1 MPLDLFRA
9 RMAASGGYEGEAR
22 RRNAQKIMDASWM
35 RDPATKP
42 VYVKWVDSGL
52 PVVDD
57 DDEVLYAKYNVKSY
71 HNITGDEIAY
81 LLEFRLD
88 DMMDRPDI
96 KVGSY
101 VYIPNEMNNYEWWLI
116 WHIDDRPQFRQC
128 SILKCLHTY
137 RWISKTDGKR
147 IIHEALGCP
156 RNQSS
161 YNSGVWL
168 DYTTQVVENQHIMV
182 IPTNDDS
189 VTIGYDCKFLI
200 SEPGRYPPIAWKISK
215 IAPSLN
221 GDITKFTM
229 TQEQFD
235 PSRDNVEL
243 MIGNY
248 YDGIVAPEILETE
261 EVPTTSDLEITY
273 SNSPAVKAGG
283 GYKKFSLKEYVD
295 GKLVDV
301 SKDVKWSIDFG
312 GNEDKLECSI
322 QNHICKVKCKNDYS
336 LIGKTF
342 TITATTKY
350 SSKSLIVE
358 VTSL

>member
-1 MPLDLFRA
+1 MLDTFRT
-9 RMAASGGYEGEAR
+9 RMAARGSYEGEAR
-22 RRNAQKIMDASWM
+22 RRNSQKIMDASWM
-35 RDPATKP
+35 RDTATKP

-71 HNITGDEIAY
+71 HNITGDEVSY
-81 LLEFRLD
+81 LLQFRME
-88 DMMDRPDI
+88 DMKERSDI

-101 VYIPNEMNNYEWWLI
+101 VKIPNEIGEYEWWLI

-128 SILKCLHTY
+128 SILKCLHVY
-137 RWISKTDGKR
+137 RWTSHKDGRR
-147 IIHEALGCP
+147 IVHESLGCP

-168 DYTTQVVENQHIMV
+168 DYTMQVVENQHIMV

-189 VTIGYDCKFLI
+189 KTVEYDTKFLI
-200 SEPGRYPPIAWKISK
+200 SEPGRYPPIAWKVSK

-221 GDITKFTM
+221 GDITRFTM

-235 PSRDNVEL
+235 PARDNAEL

-248 YDGIVAPEILETE
+248 YDGVSEQVVPSSEETH
-261 EVPTTSDLEITY
+261 SDKNNLEITY
-273 SNSPAVKAGG
+273 SNLPAVKAGG
-283 GYKKFSLKEYVD
+283 GYKKFVLKERVAD
-295 GKLVDV
+295 KLEDV
-301 SKDVKWSIDFG
+301 TDVIDWNVDFG
-312 GNEDKLECSI
+312 GNESKLVIDKQGSI
-322 QNHICKVKCKNDYS
+322 LKVQCTKDYS
-336 LIGKTF
+336 LIGSTF
-342 TITATTKY
+342 TITAITEHG
-350 SSKSLIVE
+350 SKSLVVE

>member
-1 MPLDLFRA
+1 MLESYRN
-9 RMAASGGYEGEAR
+9 RMAAAGGYEGEAR

-52 PVVDD
+52 PLVDD
-57 DDEVLYAKYNVKSY
+57 DDIPVYAKYNVKSY

-81 LLEFRLD
+81 LLQFRLD
-88 DMMDRPDI
+88 DMRDRPDI

-101 VYIPNEMNNYEWWLI
+101 VYIPNEMDEYEWWLI
-116 WHIDDRPQFRQC
+116 WHLDDRNQFRQY
-128 SILKCLHTY
+128 SILKCTHIY
-137 RWISKTDGKR
+137 RWLSLKDGR
-147 IIHEALGCP
+147 RVIHEALGCP

-189 VTIGYDCKFLI
+189 KTVTYDTKFLI
-200 SEPGRYPPIAWKISK
+200 SEPGRYPPLAWKISK
-215 IAPSLN
+215 VAPSLN

-229 TQEQFD
+229 TQEMFD
-235 PSRDNVEL
+235 PSRDNAEL
-243 MIGNY
+243 MIANY
-248 YDGIVAPEILETE
+248 YDGVVSPELLEMEEIVTI
-261 EVPTTSDLEITY
+261 SDLEITY
-273 SNSPAVKAGG
+273 SGKPAVRAGG
-283 GYKKFSLKEYVD
+283 GYKKFRLQSCVD
-295 GKLVDV
+295 GKLVDTTE
-301 SKDVKWSIDFG
+301 DVEWSVDFG
-312 GNEDKLECSI
+312 GNEDKLSCSVQDNI
-322 QNHICKVKCKNDYS
+322 IKVKCTNDYS

-342 TITATTKY
+342 TVTATTKY

>member
-1 MPLDLFRA
+1 
-9 RMAASGGYEGEAR
+9 
-22 RRNAQKIMDASWM
+22 M
-35 RDPATKP
+35 R
-42 VYVKWVDSGL
+42 
-52 PVVDD
+52 
-57 DDEVLYAKYNVKSY
+57 E
-71 HNITGDEIAY
+71 
-81 LLEFRLD
+81 RQ
-88 DMMDRPDI
+88 DI

-101 VYIPNEMNNYEWWLI
+101 VSIPNELDEPEWWLI

-128 SILKCLHTY
+128 SILKCLYVY
-137 RWISKTDGKR
+137 RWISNKDGRR

-189 VTIGYDCKFLI
+189 KTVGYDTKFLI
-200 SEPGRYPPIAWKISK
+200 SEPGRYPPIAWKVSK

-235 PSRDNVEL
+235 PSRDNAEL

-248 YDGIVAPEILETE
+248 YDGVVAPEVLEAE
-261 EVPTTSDLEITY
+261 EVPTPSDLEITY

-283 GYKKFSLKEYVD
+283 GYKKFSLKECVD
-295 GKLVDV
+295 SKLVDV
-301 SKDVKWSIDFG
+301 TEDVEWSVDFG
-312 GNEDKLECSI
+312 GNEEKLELSVQDNI
-322 QNHICKVKCKNDYS
+322 LKVKCKNDYS

-342 TITATTKY
+342 IITATTEY
-350 SSKSLIVE
+350 SSKSLVVE